1 MLLTASEIS
10 SERSL
15 HWWFC
20 LRAQAKRE
28 HVAAAYL
35 RQYPEVEAF
44 CPRVRFRRLTSRGP
58 VWFVESM
65 FPGYLFAR
73 FDYATFHRRVRQG
86 RGVRGFVQFGDRLG
100 LLADE
105 LIDQLK
111 ARVGENEVVE
121 ISQTFVPGQH
131 VQISQGPFEGLE
143 ALVTRSIAARDRVE
157 ILIEWMG
164 RSLRAEVSAAD
175 LLPLAVR
182 PQRS

>member
-10 SERSL
+10 SKGSL

-20 LRAQAKRE
+20 LRSQVKRE
-28 HVAAAYL
+28 HLAAASL
-35 RQYPEVEAF
+35 RQYPDVEAF
-44 CPRVRFRRLTSRGP
+44 CPRVRFRKRTVRGP
-58 VWFVESM
+58 VWFVEPM

-73 FDYATFHRRVRQG
+73 FEYTTFHRQIRQG
-86 RGVRGFVQFGDRLG
+86 RGIRGFVQFGDRFG
-100 LLADE
+100 LLPDD

-121 ISQTFVPGQH
+121 INEAFVPGQN
-131 VQISQGPFEGLE
+131 VQISQGPFQGLE
-143 ALVTRSIAARDRVE
+143 ALVTRSSAARDRVE

-164 RSLRAEVSAAD
+164 RSLRAEANAAD

-182 PQRS
+182 RWTI